1 MIARPRP
8 VFRPCEGLT
17 ALETAAVLFITAI
30 VAVPLLAI
38 AAQIVAIPVEWQA
51 NMEAA
56 RDAREILRQVADDA
70 RQASCFQENM
80 RRTSNLEDDPEAS
93 STYWMFTWVDYAS
106 DYASDSASIPNR
118 LFEVKY
124 SRREDDAAW
133 VREETISKVGE
144 GAAVC
149 VDGNTVRVSQL
160 SKEEKTIG
168 PVAYFDIGLT
178 PIPGGRMDRCI
189 VHASVRPSR
198 PEDALTQDIA
208 AMMRPDNAQC
218 EQPPR

>member
-8 VFRPCEGLT
+8 ALRPCEGLT

-38 AAQIVAIPVEWQA
+38 AAQIVTLPVEWQA

-56 RDAREILRQVADDA
+56 RDAREILRLVADDA

-80 RRTSNLEDDPEAS
+80 RRTPDLEDDPEAS
-93 STYWMFTWVDYAS
+93 STYWTFTWVDYA
-106 DYASDSASIPNR
+106 DPTYFVVEYHIEDN
-118 LFEVKY
+118 VVV
-124 SRREDDAAW
+124 RE
-133 VREETISKVGE
+133 VREESVSNVMDSDVGCT
-144 GAAVC
+144 AI
-149 VDGNTVRVSQL
+149 GNPSRPPR
-160 SKEEKTIG
+160 KIG

-178 PIPGGRMDRCI
+178 PIPGGRTDRCI
-189 VHASVRPSR
+189 VYARVQPSR

-208 AMMRPDNAQC
+208 AMMRPDTAQC

>member
-8 VFRPCEGLT
+8 AFRPCEGLT

-38 AAQIVAIPVEWQA
+38 AAQIVALPVEWQA

-80 RRTSNLEDDPEAS
+80 RRTSDLEDDLETS
-93 STYWMFTWVDYAS
+93 STYWMFTWVDY
-106 DYASDSASIPNR
+106 DYEMPRYFVVEYHVEDN
-118 LFEVKY
+118 VVV
-124 SRREDDAAW
+124 RE
-133 VREETISKVGE
+133 VREESVSNVMDSDVGCTTI
-144 GAAVC
+144 
-149 VDGNTVRVSQL
+149 GNL
-160 SKEEKTIG
+160 SRPPQKIG

-198 PEDALTQDIA
+198 PEDALTQVIA

>member
-38 AAQIVAIPVEWQA
+38 AAQIVALPVEWQA

-56 RDAREILRQVADDA
+56 RDAREILRLVADDA

-80 RRTSNLEDDPEAS
+80 RRTPDLEDDSEAS
-93 STYWMFTWVDYAS
+93 STYWMFTWVDY
-106 DYASDSASIPNR
+106 DYTRPRYFVVEYHIEDN
-118 LFEVKY
+118 VVV
-124 SRREDDAAW
+124 RE
-133 VREETISKVGE
+133 VREESVSNVMDSDVGCT
-144 GAAVC
+144 AI
-149 VDGNTVRVSQL
+149 GNL
-160 SKEEKTIG
+160 SRPPRKIG

-178 PIPGGRMDRCI
+178 PIPGRGTDRCI
-189 VHASVRPSR
+189 VYARVQPSR
-198 PEDALTQDIA
+198 PEDALPQDIA

>member
-38 AAQIVAIPVEWQA
+38 AAQIVTLPVEWQA

-80 RRTSNLEDDPEAS
+80 RRTSDLEDDPEAS
-93 STYWMFTWVDYAS
+93 STYWMFTWVDYEKPMYFVVEYYVE
-106 DYASDSASIPNR
+106 DN
-118 LFEVKY
+118 VVV
-124 SRREDDAAW
+124 RE
-133 VREETISKVGE
+133 VREESVSNVMDSDVGCTTI
-144 GAAVC
+144 
-149 VDGNTVRVSQL
+149 GNPPRPPR
-160 SKEEKTIG
+160 KIG

-198 PEDALTQDIA
+198 PEDALTQVIA
-208 AMMRPDNAQC
+208 AMMRPDTAQC

>member
-8 VFRPCEGLT
+8 ALRSCEGLT

-38 AAQIVAIPVEWQA
+38 AAQIVALPVEWQA

-80 RRTSNLEDDPEAS
+80 RRTSDLEDDPETS
-93 STYWMFTWVDYAS
+93 STYWTFTWVDYAKQKPTYFVVEYYVE
-106 DYASDSASIPNR
+106 DN
-118 LFEVKY
+118 VVV
-124 SRREDDAAW
+124 RE
-133 VREETISKVGE
+133 VREESVSNVMDSDVGCTTI
-144 GAAVC
+144 
-149 VDGNTVRVSQL
+149 GNL
-160 SKEEKTIG
+160 SRPPQKIG

-189 VHASVRPSR
+189 VHASVNPSQ
-198 PEDALTQDIA
+198 PEDALTQVIA
-208 AMMRPDNAQC
+208 AMMRPDTAQC

>member
-8 VFRPCEGLT
+8 AFRPCEGLT

-38 AAQIVAIPVEWQA
+38 AAQIVALPVEWQA

-70 RQASCFQENM
+70 RQASCFQENT
-80 RRTSNLEDDPEAS
+80 RRTPDLEDDPETS
-93 STYWMFTWVDYAS
+93 STYWTFTWVDYVNPM
-106 DYASDSASIPNR
+106 Y
-118 LFEVKY
+118 FVVEYYV
-124 SRREDDAAW
+124 EDNVV
-133 VREETISKVGE
+133 VREELVSNVMDSDVGCT
-144 GAAVC
+144 AI
-149 VDGNTVRVSQL
+149 GNPSRPPQ
-160 SKEEKTIG
+160 KIG

-178 PIPGGRMDRCI
+178 PIPGGRTDKCI
-189 VHASVRPSR
+189 VYARVNPSR

-208 AMMRPDNAQC
+208 AMMRPDTAQC

>member
-1 MIARPRP
+1 M
-8 VFRPCEGLT
+8 
-17 ALETAAVLFITAI
+17 ETAAVLFITAI

-38 AAQIVAIPVEWQA
+38 AAQIIALPVEWQA

-106 DYASDSASIPNR
+106 SPNR

-133 VREETISKVGE
+133 VREETVSEVGE

-178 PIPGGRMDRCI
+178 LIPGGRTDRCI
-189 VHASVRPSR
+189 VYASVRPSR

-208 AMMRPDNAQC
+208 AMMRPDTAQC

>member
-38 AAQIVAIPVEWQA
+38 AAQIVTLPVEWQA

-70 RQASCFQENM
+70 RQASCFQENT
-80 RRTSNLEDDPEAS
+80 RRTPDLEDDPETS
-93 STYWMFTWVDYAS
+93 STYWMFTWVDYEKQM
-106 DYASDSASIPNR
+106 Y
-118 LFEVKY
+118 FVVEYHV
-124 SRREDDAAW
+124 EDNVV
-133 VREETISKVGE
+133 VREELVSNVVDSDVGCT
-144 GAAVC
+144 AI
-149 VDGNTVRVSQL
+149 GNPSRPPQ
-160 SKEEKTIG
+160 KIG

-178 PIPGGRMDRCI
+178 PLPGRGTDRCI

-208 AMMRPDNAQC
+208 AMMRPDTAQC

>member
-38 AAQIVAIPVEWQA
+38 AAQIVALPVEWQA

-80 RRTSNLEDDPEAS
+80 RRTPDLEDDPETS
-93 STYWMFTWVDYAS
+93 STYWMFTWVDYANWV
-106 DYASDSASIPNR
+106 DYGDEKPMYFVVEYYVEDN
-118 LFEVKY
+118 VVV
-124 SRREDDAAW
+124 RE
-133 VREETISKVGE
+133 VREESVSNVMDSDVGCTTI
-144 GAAVC
+144 
-149 VDGNTVRVSQL
+149 GNL
-160 SKEEKTIG
+160 SRPPQKIG

>member
-38 AAQIVAIPVEWQA
+38 AAQIVALPVEWQA

-80 RRTSNLEDDPEAS
+80 RRTPDLEDDPEAS
-93 STYWMFTWVDYAS
+93 STYWTFTWVDYANPV
-106 DYASDSASIPNR
+106 DYEKQMYFVVEYYVEDN
-118 LFEVKY
+118 VVV
-124 SRREDDAAW
+124 RE
-133 VREETISKVGE
+133 VREESVSNVMDSDVGCT
-144 GAAVC
+144 AI
-149 VDGNTVRVSQL
+149 GNL
-160 SKEEKTIG
+160 SRPPQKIG

-198 PEDALTQDIA
+198 PEDALTQVIA
-208 AMMRPDNAQC
+208 AMMRPDTAQC

>member
-8 VFRPCEGLT
+8 ALRPCEGLT

-38 AAQIVAIPVEWQA
+38 AAQIVALPVEWQA

-80 RRTSNLEDDPEAS
+80 RRTSDLEDDPEAS

-106 DYASDSASIPNR
+106 DYASSPNR

-133 VREETISKVGE
+133 VREETVSKVGE

-178 PIPGGRMDRCI
+178 PLPGRGTDRCI

-198 PEDALTQDIA
+198 PEDALTQVIA

>member
-8 VFRPCEGLT
+8 ALRSCEGLT

-38 AAQIVAIPVEWQA
+38 AAQIVALPVEWQA

-80 RRTSNLEDDPEAS
+80 RRTPDLEDDPEAS
-93 STYWMFTWVDYAS
+93 STYWTFTWVDYANPV
-106 DYASDSASIPNR
+106 DYEKQMYFVVEYYVEDN
-118 LFEVKY
+118 VVV
-124 SRREDDAAW
+124 RE
-133 VREETISKVGE
+133 VREESVSNVMDSDVGCTTI
-144 GAAVC
+144 
-149 VDGNTVRVSQL
+149 GNL
-160 SKEEKTIG
+160 SRPPQKIG

-189 VHASVRPSR
+189 VHASVNPSQ
-198 PEDALTQDIA
+198 PEDALTQVIA